1 MATVPSTLVYVTGQV
16 VTAAQLN
23 GNPGGTWG
31 AFVLSPP
38 WCQVRQGVAQ
48 NIGTGAWTGL
58 LFDTEDDDQD
68 LWHSLA
74 ANTDRIVPQTPGW
87 VRLSGGASF
96 AINATGFRGTRWTL
110 NGTAIPGT
118 QIIVPNATASSATV
132 VPARTI
138 AVQVNGTTDIIT
150 LQVFQNSGGTLATAV
165 AGSDAQPSITAE
177 WRGTT

>member
-1 MATVPSTLVYVTGQV
+1 VATVPTTLVFVTGQV

-23 GNPGGTWG
+23 GDVGGTWG
-31 AFVLSPP
+31 PFVLSPP
-38 WCQVRQGVAQ
+38 WCQVRQTVAQ
-48 NIGTGAWTGL
+48 NIATSAWTGL

-87 VRLSGGASF
+87 VRLEGGASF
-96 AINATGFRGTRWTL
+96 ATNATGFRGTRWAL
-110 NGTAIPGT
+110 NGTAIAGS
-118 QIIVPNATASSATV
+118 QEIVPAATGGATV
-132 VPARTI
+132 VGARSV

-150 LQVFQNSGGTLATAV
+150 LQVFQSSGGTIATTV
-165 AGSDAQPSITAE
+165 SGVEAQSSITAE